1 MVDHVE
7 VGQMGGVL
15 TRWLSQL
22 RTGNRF
28 NRAATLLVS
37 IILVSLLVALVVDS
51 VQLVSIRVTDWRG
64 AHGHYP
70 TGHLTY
76 TVPERWDTTT
86 LTDLNP
92 ASTDVWWAVFDD
104 QVTAV
109 SPSYSACFTDEQ
121 CAKSPP
127 DGARI
132 ALESASGR
140 SLPTIEAWYQ
150 ALAEATARRFG
161 PGILLPLADYT
172 RVPLGGQTAL
182 CAASQAGSQMLPL
195 HPPPS
200 PHFDTTFAGYTPPY
214 VGQAVVMCFA
224 LWQNRAYYL
233 EVTVDLHTASQD
245 NDLRDA
251 SRLIESLRFT

>member
-1 MVDHVE
+1 
-7 VGQMGGVL
+7 MGGVRTL
-15 TRWLSQL
+15 WLSRL
-22 RTGNRF
+22 RTRKRF
-28 NRAATLLVS
+28 ERIFLLFLSITLV
-37 IILVSLLVALVVDS
+37 ILLVALVVD
-51 VQLVSIRVTDWRG
+51 LVLLVPIWVTDWRG

-76 TVPERWDTTT
+76 TVPERWDATT
-86 LTDLNP
+86 LTGIKHSSP
-92 ASTDVWWAVFDD
+92 DVWWSVFDD

-109 SPSYSACFTDEQ
+109 SPSYSACFTEEQ

-127 DGARI
+127 DGARV

-150 ALAEATARRFG
+150 AWAGAIARSLG
-161 PGILLPLADYT
+161 SGVVLPLADYA
-172 RVPLGGQTAL
+172 RVSLGGQTAL
-182 CAASQAGSQMLPL
+182 CAANQVGSQMLPP

-214 VGQAVVMCFA
+214 IGQAVVMCFA
-224 LWQNRAYYL
+224 LWQGRAYYL
-233 EVTVDLHTASQD
+233 EVTVELHTASQ
-245 NDLRDA
+245 NSDLRDA